1 MRVLLIA
8 HQEGHM
14 DALLTPEE
22 VAERL
27 RRPVATVRFWRA
39 RGIGPKGARVGGRVL
54 YRQSDLESWIEAQ
67 FDSEDAAPSPDA
79 A

>member
-1 MRVLLIA
+1 
-8 HQEGHM
+8 M

-27 RRPVATVRFWRA
+27 RRPVATIRFWRSM
-39 RGIGPKGARVGGRVL
+39 RTGPKGARVAGRVL
-54 YRQSDLESWIEAQ
+54 YRESDVEKWVAEQ
-67 FDSEDAAPSPDA
+67 FAAEVGGPDA

>member
-1 MRVLLIA
+1 M
-8 HQEGHM
+8 EP
-14 DALLTPEE
+14 LLTPEE

-54 YRQSDLESWIEAQ
+54 YRESDVEKWLDEQ
-67 FDSEDAAPSPDA
+67 FSKDASVA
-79 A
+79 